1 MALAYTA
8 PTWTDGS
15 GEGISASNLQ
25 AISNCI
31 EGLVQGSDKAVH
43 GVQINGSTITLV
55 YADGTQESFSAV
67 DIKGIASI
75 SKTGTSGLIDTYT
88 ITYTDG
94 TTDTFNVT
102 NGADGDYPDITA
114 TATADATSSDNPT
127 VVVTKT
133 GDDDAPN
140 FAFAF
145 SGLKGAQGQQGQTG
159 PAGQDGTDGVSPT
172 ITITTITGGH
182 RITITDAEHPSGQ
195 SFDVLDGSGSGDMQA
210 STYDSQGAVATAG
223 GIPNYVSGAISGK
236 ADDSDLDEWTSA
248 VTASTSGSD
257 VVAVFD
263 NLSNSY
269 GYDLYCEDELI
280 GITSLT
286 KGTGTQTGTIKL
298 TYVLSGATSGVT
310 SCKLR
315 ILK

>member
-43 GVQINGSTITLV
+43 HVEINGSVITLT
-55 YADGTQESFSAV
+55 YADGTSENFTAV
-67 DIKGIASI
+67 DIKGIS
-75 SKTGTSGLIDTYT
+75 SVEKTSTSGLVDTYT
-88 ITYTDG
+88 ITYSDG

-114 TATADATSSDNPT
+114 SATADATSSANPS

-133 GDDDAPN
+133 GTDAAPN

-145 SGLKGAQGQQGQTG
+145 SGLKGAQGEQGPTG
-159 PAGQDGTDGVSPT
+159 ADGQDGVSPEV
-172 ITITTITGGH
+172 TITTITGGH

-195 SFDVLDGSGSGDMQA
+195 SFDVMDGSGAGDMQA
-210 STYDSQGAVATAG
+210 STYDPQGAVATAG
-223 GIPNYVSGAISGK
+223 GIPSYVSSAISGK

-257 VVAVFD
+257 VVVVFD
-263 NLSNSY
+263 NLDDSL
-269 GYDLYCEDELI
+269 GYFPYFDDELI